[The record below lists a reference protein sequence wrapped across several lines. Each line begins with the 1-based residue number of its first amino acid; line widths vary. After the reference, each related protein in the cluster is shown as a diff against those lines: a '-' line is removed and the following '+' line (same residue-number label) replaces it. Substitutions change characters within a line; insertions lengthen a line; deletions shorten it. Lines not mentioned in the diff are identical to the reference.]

1 MVFFFLFFPFFFL
14 QGDNVD
20 SVCIPYSMSAEEE
33 AMDRILYLK
42 SYLMDYEKRKLE
54 GGRDR
59 IYE

>member
-1 MVFFFLFFPFFFL
+1 MVFLSFLSFFFLE
-14 QGDNVD
+14 GD
-20 SVCIPYSMSAEEE
+20 SVDIVCIYSMSAEEE
-33 AMDRILYLK
+33 AVGRIVYLK